1 MANGSNFATYICLIS
16 QPYGTRPIHNDL
28 NANSD
33 DYNPELCWYQ
43 FMVNLDRCN
52 GIQSR
57 QSNTPVI
64 VYPVGY
70 VPNKTEDVNFSV
82 FDMISRMNEP
92 KTLAK
97 HMQMQI

>member
-52 GIQSR
+52 GI
-57 QSNTPVI
+57 
-64 VYPVGY
+64 
-70 VPNKTEDVNFSV
+70 
-82 FDMISRMNEP
+82 
-92 KTLAK
+92 
-97 HMQMQI
+97 